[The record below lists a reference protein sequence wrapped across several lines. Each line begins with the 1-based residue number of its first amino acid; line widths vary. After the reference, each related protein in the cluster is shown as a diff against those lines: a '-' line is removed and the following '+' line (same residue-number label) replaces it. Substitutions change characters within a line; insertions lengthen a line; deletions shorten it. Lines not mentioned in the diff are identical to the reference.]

1 MSAAEAAHRPATQGE
16 IEQWVIGLCRELG
29 LTVEGAASDFFAA
42 GGTSLQ
48 AMRLIAAA
56 EERFGEDALPPD
68 DLYEHSA
75 LGEIA
80 SVILKSAPAAGPD
93 AG

>member
-1 MSAAEAAHRPATQGE
+1 MDQRDLPPSPEEQARTQT
-16 IEQWVIGLCRELG
+16 EQWVLDRCRRLG
-29 LTVEGAASDFFAA
+29 LPAADTASDFFAI
-42 GGTSLQ
+42 GGTSLA

-56 EERFGEDALPPD
+56 EERFGEGALPPD

-80 SVILKSAPAAGPD
+80 SVIRKNRPTEGD
-93 AG
+93 